1 VGLGAVAAVGAGL
14 WGLAA
19 VRRAPAGTVPA
30 DGLAGA
36 AYPQADRPAVTGGGL
51 DPTVTASGLAPVSG
65 GEGPAP
71 KVA

>member
-1 VGLGAVAAVGAGL
+1 
-14 WGLAA
+14 
-19 VRRAPAGTVPA
+19 VRRTPAGTVPA